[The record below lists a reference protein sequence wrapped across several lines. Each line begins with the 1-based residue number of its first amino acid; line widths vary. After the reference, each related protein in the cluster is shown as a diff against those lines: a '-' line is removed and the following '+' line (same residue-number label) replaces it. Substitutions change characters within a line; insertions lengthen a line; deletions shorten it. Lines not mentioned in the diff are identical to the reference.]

1 MAVRAFLRNSVSR
14 FKINRCFA
22 AYRVLSGLLAVAL
35 LLCELLAANGQF
47 HQAMH
52 GGKASSNSCLLCLFA
67 KGHVDSPRSVPF
79 VTAPVQ
85 STFESLPPMES
96 IAVVDFTY
104 LSSPS
109 RAPPVF
115 VSNLPVVG

>member
-1 MAVRAFLRNSVSR
+1 VSR

-22 AYRVLSGLLAVAL
+22 ACRALGGLLAVAL
-35 LLCELLAANGQF
+35 LFCELLAANGRF

-67 KGHVDSPRSVPF
+67 KSQVDSPRSAPIVA
-79 VTAPVQ
+79 APVLP
-85 STFESLPPMES
+85 SFESSPPMES